1 MADTLDL
8 NKNTATVPN
17 DNVENRDR
25 DHERAAVHHHL
36 EQEAMKAAKRAGER
50 MSRDEAGNDIISK

>member
-1 MADTLDL
+1 MVDTLDL

-17 DNVENRDR
+17 GNIEDRNR
-25 DHERAAVHHHL
+25 ESEAAHHHM

-50 MSRDEAGNDIISK
+50 MSKDEAGNDIISK

>member
-17 DNVENRDR
+17 LNVENRD
-25 DHERAAVHHHL
+25 HERATVHHHL

-50 MSRDEAGNDIISK
+50 MSKDEAGNDIISK

>member
-8 NKNTATVPN
+8 NKNTATVAN
-17 DNVENRDR
+17 ADVENQDR
-25 DHERAAVHHHL
+25 ERAAMHHRM

-50 MSRDEAGNDIISK
+50 MSKDEAGNDIISK